1 MTRGEGGGYLR
12 EDGNATKK
20 NEKIT
25 MEEMLDGVPDQ
36 RVDPFALVM
45 GKVGYGGRFQ
55 IVYNTVFVLSLSFF
69 GGMIY
74 MNIILALNVPDHW
87 CYVPGINNTN
97 FTLDEWRTITLPR

>member
-1 MTRGEGGGYLR
+1 M
-12 EDGNATKK
+12 EDGSATTKK

-25 MEEMLDGVPDQ
+25 MKMVDGEAEQ

-45 GKVGYGGRFQ
+45 EKVGYGGRFQ
-55 IVYNTVFVLSLSFF
+55 YVYNTVFVLSLSFF

-87 CYVPGINNTN
+87 CNVPGMNNTN
-97 FTLDEWRTITLPR
+97 FTLEEWRTITLPR